1 MKTQFYPQKQYL
13 EHITVIIFIFQQ
25 YCQCQHMRFQS
36 LNIEKVNSKS
46 SIQHMVKHKNYM

>member
-1 MKTQFYPQKQYL
+1 MKTQFDLQKQHS

-25 YCQCQHMRFQS
+25 YCQCPHMRFQS

-46 SIQHMVKHKNYM
+46 SIQHSV